1 LFFAR
6 QSIKKKKIAAFI
18 EEANENEDENGPRK
32 SSIDELKAHL
42 KNFVKVRRN
51 SSESLSNSNFS

>member
-1 LFFAR
+1 MFFAR

-42 KNFVKVRRN
+42 KSFVKVRRN
-51 SSESLSNSNFS
+51 YC